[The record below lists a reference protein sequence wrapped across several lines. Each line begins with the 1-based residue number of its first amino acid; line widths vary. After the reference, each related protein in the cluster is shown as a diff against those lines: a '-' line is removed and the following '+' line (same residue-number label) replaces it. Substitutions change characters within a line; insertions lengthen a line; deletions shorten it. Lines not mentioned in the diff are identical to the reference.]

1 MDLSRPV
8 TPMRKLMGAG
18 PLDIHPRVYKALA
31 SPIIG
36 HLDPSYLQSL
46 NRIGDLLKPIFGT
59 VNSATNAVPGT
70 GTAGMEC
77 CIANLT
83 EPKDNVLIGIAGYFG
98 DRLRQMAQ
106 RYGADVS
113 IVNASAGSPVDPS
126 KIEKVLKS
134 GKKYKYIALV
144 HAETSTGVLQPMD
157 DIAEIA
163 RRYNTMLI
171 LDVVTSLGGLKL
183 TIDRWGIDAA
193 YACSQKC
200 VGSPPGL
207 SPVTFSD
214 KAINMIK
221 NRKTQVI
228 NWYLDINLLM
238 QYWDAKA
245 YHHTSPSVLNYALLE
260 ALLLIHEE
268 GLEQRFER
276 HNQMHRALVAGLSG
290 LGLKMLVEEP
300 YRLPTLNTVV
310 VPDGVNE
317 VAVRKYLL
325 DRYSIEISAGLGE
338 LSGKVWRIG
347 IMGYSAS
354 PQSILLLITA
364 LNRALEVQGYKK
376 ADLAA
381 ALSGATSEFDS

>member
-8 TPMRKLMGAG
+8 TPGRKLMGAG

-31 SPIIG
+31 SPVIG
-36 HLDPSYLQSL
+36 HLDPSYLQSI

-59 VNSATNAVPGT
+59 VNATTNAVPGT

-98 DRLRQMAQ
+98 DRLKQMAQ
-106 RYGADVS
+106 RYGADVG
-113 IVNASAGSPVDPS
+113 IVSSPAGSPVDPS
-126 KIEKVLKS
+126 KVEKILKS

-144 HAETSTGVLQPMD
+144 HAETSTGILQPMD
-157 DIAEIA
+157 EIAEIA
-163 RRYNTMLI
+163 RKYNTMLI

-183 TIDRWGIDAA
+183 TIDRWGVDAA

-214 KAINMIK
+214 KAINIIK
-221 NRKTQVI
+221 NRKTPVS
-228 NWYLDINLLM
+228 NWYLDITLLM
-238 QYWDAKA
+238 QYWDSKT

-276 HNQMHRALVAGLSG
+276 HNQMHRALVAGMNG
-290 LGLKMLVEEP
+290 LGLKMLVEES
-300 YRLPTLNTVV
+300 YRLPTLNTVK
-310 VPDGVNE
+310 VPDGINE
-317 VAVRKYLL
+317 AAVRKYLL
-325 DRYSIEISAGLGE
+325 DRYSVEISAGLGE

-354 PQSILLLITA
+354 PQNILLLITA
-364 LNRALEVQGYKK
+364 LSRALEVQGYK
-376 ADLAA
+376 ADLAS
-381 ALSGATSEFDS
+381 ALSGATSEFDK